1 MTSIP
6 PTICPYCGS
15 KELIRTVPEKDP
27 FNVMVIC
34 HNCQRVI
41 SPDTAGRSGKTTSAV
56 RAIAEKAIQISLS
69 SGKLH
74 GIKYYHTEINKLPD
88 TKNSLQ
94 QSKDTVEALLQARGL
109 TSAVKKPSRNGC
121 VIALIIILLIIAS
134 VIYFYSQR

>member
-6 PTICPYCGS
+6 PTICPNCGS

-34 HNCQRVI
+34 DNCQRVI
-41 SPDTAGRSGKTTSAV
+41 TPEQAGPPGKS
-56 RAIAEKAIQISLS
+56 AIAIRSITEKAIQISLS
-69 SGKLH
+69 IGKLN
-74 GIKYYHTEINKLPD
+74 GIKYYYSEINKLPD
-88 TKNSLQ
+88 TQITLQ
-94 QSKDTVEALLQARGL
+94 QAKDTMEGLLQARGL

-134 VIYFYSQR
+134 VIYFYTRR

>member
-41 SPDTAGRSGKTTSAV
+41 TDEQTRTSGKKTATVSS
-56 RAIAEKAIQISLS
+56 IAEKAIQICLS

-74 GIKYYHTEINKLPD
+74 GIKYYYTEVNKLSD
-88 TKNSLQ
+88 TKTSLHHA
-94 QSKDTVEALLQARGL
+94 KETVESLLQARGL
-109 TSAVKKPSRNGC
+109 SSAVKQPGRNGC
-121 VIALIIILLIIAS
+121 VIALIIILLVVAS
-134 VIYFYSQR
+134 IIYFYSRR

>member
-1 MTSIP
+1 MTAIP

-34 HNCQRVI
+34 HSCQRVI
-41 SPDTAGRSGKTTSAV
+41 TPEHGSTRGKTTTAV
-56 RAIAEKAIQISLS
+56 RAIAEKAIQISLN

-74 GIKYYHTEINKLPD
+74 GIKYYYTEVNKLPD
-88 TKNSLQ
+88 TKTTLQ
-94 QSKDTVEALLQARGL
+94 QAKDTLESLLQTRGL

-134 VIYFYSQR
+134 IIYFYTHR

>member
-6 PTICPYCGS
+6 PTICPYCSS

-41 SPDTAGRSGKTTSAV
+41 TPEHDGPPGRTTVAV
-56 RAIAEKAIQISLS
+56 RSIAEKAIQISLS
-69 SGKLH
+69 LGKLN
-74 GIKYYHTEINKLPD
+74 GIKYYYSEINKLPD
-88 TKNSLQ
+88 TKTTLQ
-94 QSKDTVEALLQARGL
+94 QSKDTIEALLQARGL
-109 TSAVKKPSRNGC
+109 TSAVRKPSRNGC

-134 VIYFYSQR
+134 VIYFYTRR